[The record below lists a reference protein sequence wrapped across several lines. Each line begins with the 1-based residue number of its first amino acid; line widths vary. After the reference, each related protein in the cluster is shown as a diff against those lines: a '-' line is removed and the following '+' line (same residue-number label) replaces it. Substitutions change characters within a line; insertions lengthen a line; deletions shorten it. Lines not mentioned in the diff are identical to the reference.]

1 MNLSRV
7 LWTVLPF
14 SSYNLQYRVN
24 FGSIL
29 WQIVIFLSEF
39 VSASNILPFVLWTL
53 RNVSESS
60 FNLKVF
66 PASLRLGHLHAFH
79 HSHFI
84 SISFLSLRFSGCTY
98 LLSSDR
104 TVNTAQGS
112 SLFSD
117 SIYVQFEFLS
127 SIITFSLLHFHLC
140 WLLLSFK
147 CPFL

>member
-7 LWTVLPF
+7 LWKILPF

-24 FGSIL
+24 FCSIL
-29 WQIVIFLSEF
+29 QQIVIFLSEF
-39 VSASNILPFVLWTL
+39 GLTSNTLHFVLSMLW
-53 RNVSESS
+53 NVSESS

-66 PASLRLGHLHAFH
+66 PASLHLGHLHAFH
-79 HSHFI
+79 HNHFI
-84 SISFLSLRFSGCTY
+84 SISVPSLRLSGCTY
-98 LLSSDR
+98 PVSSDC
-104 TVNTAQGS
+104 TISTAQGS

-140 WLLLSFK
+140 WLLLSFEY
-147 CPFL
+147 PFL